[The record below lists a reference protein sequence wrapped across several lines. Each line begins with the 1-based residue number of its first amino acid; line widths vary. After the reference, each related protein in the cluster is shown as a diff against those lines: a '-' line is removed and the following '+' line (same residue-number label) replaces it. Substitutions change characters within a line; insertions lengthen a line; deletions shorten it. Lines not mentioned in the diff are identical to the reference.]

1 MMKGAKMGKIINTV
15 ANSAKKV
22 KEAAKKNGPDVLK
35 AVGLFAA
42 SYLAGYGIGSLVIDL
57 SGARKQSYIQIYN
70 QGKQIGWSNGYEDGM
85 TAAAVLDGVR
95 SGNVEPKYLGAGIE
109 G

>member
-1 MMKGAKMGKIINTV
+1 MGKIISTV

-22 KEAAKKNGPDVLK
+22 KAKVVENGPDILK
-35 AVGLFAA
+35 ACGLFAA
-42 SYLAGYGIGSLVIDL
+42 SYLCGYGIGNLVLDL
-57 SGARKQSYIQIYN
+57 SGAREQSYKAVYN
-70 QGKQIGWSNGYEDGM
+70 RGKQVGWSNGYEDGM

-95 SGNVEPKYLGAGIE
+95 SGTVEPKYLGAGIE